1 MTRIKH
7 FSLTLIASLAITL
20 PTGSALAGSCSKGG
34 CSGSSG
40 AAKAAI
46 ASAQRQ
52 IKQARNKLESSQ
64 DGNVAEAYDTILKIN
79 AEAEKKS
86 VASLSVVS
94 EPMKAF
100 AKDIELKA
108 AEQYKAAKAEY
119 DAGNYATALAQYEEV
134 AKLQG
139 LAAARKA
146 KSELRKEDD
155 RIAWREA
162 LAQSSRYINS
172 HQFEEARVPVLE
184 LNRLARRTDYYAQTK
199 QALEGF
205 QEIALEEVTSA
216 EKDIEN
222 ERYGVAYV
230 KLLAISQLTPIRAA
244 AVKAR
249 QALKE
254 SSRIDGMQQAAKDY
268 EEARQAEKRAR
279 EAEASAE
286 KKARKDDLKEIAIA
300 AAAKSR

>member
-7 FSLTLIASLAITL
+7 FSLTLIASLAIIL

-64 DGNVAEAYDTILKIN
+64 EGNVAEAYDTILKIN

-86 VASLSVVS
+86 VASLSAVS

-108 AEQYKAAKAEY
+108 AEQYKAAKAAY
-119 DAGNYATALAQYEEV
+119 DAGNYATALAQYEDI

-146 KSELRKEDD
+146 KSELRREDD

-162 LAQSSRYINS
+162 LAQSSACINAL
-172 HQFEEARVPVLE
+172 QFEEARVPVLE
-184 LNRLARRTDYYAQTK
+184 LNRLARRADYYAQTK
-199 QALEGF
+199 QALIGF
-205 QEIALEEVTSA
+205 QEIVLKEVASA

-222 ERYGVAYV
+222 ERCDTAFA
-230 KLLAISQLTPIRAA
+230 KLLAIYQLTPIRAA

-254 SSRIDGMQQAAKDY
+254 SSRIEGMQQAAKDY
-268 EEARQAEKRAR
+268 EEALQAQKRAR
-279 EAEASAE
+279 EAEASEA
-286 KKARKDDLKEIAIA
+286 KKASNDELKEVEVA
-300 AAAKSR
+300 AAVSSR